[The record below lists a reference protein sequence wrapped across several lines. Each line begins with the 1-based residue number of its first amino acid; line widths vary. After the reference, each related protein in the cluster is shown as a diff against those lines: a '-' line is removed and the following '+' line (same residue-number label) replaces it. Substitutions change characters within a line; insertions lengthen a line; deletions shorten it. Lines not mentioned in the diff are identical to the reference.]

1 VVITVVSSVLQS
13 WVTLLSF
20 LASYFNAAWMSDA
33 NLKLSTIITMN
44 FFSVPK
50 KGVSRNN

>member
-13 WVTLLSF
+13 WVTLSF